1 MSLGKLT
8 EQLAQ
13 ARQELSLIRRMP
25 PKREP
30 IKRLDDHEL
39 RVMPY
44 RMSSHTHDILEYL
57 RAVAMADVN
66 RYTPPPAPEEDKTKS
81 GAPRLARPA
90 EPEGMPQ
97 EETAENVMPAP
108 IFPAINKN
116 DLDLYYHH
124 LKVYSLVDS
133 INTDAIAAQLAKVPV
148 AERGLYI
155 IFHNEIENAA
165 KNLVTSG
172 LSVSAMQKAKR
183 VLEIIASGRL
193 QDAITYLRRTR
204 NEEASSRTLSFMLS
218 QALYFLAHRG
228 HKDKLPEARSE
239 GNRSCVF
246 GDKVDPYQLLR
257 YRYFYMTSEY
267 AFDRKRALD
276 LLREFYLV
284 SPEVF
289 ATPHGLGVHEG
300 INLKSLI
307 LLADLDAKDW
317 GAYELESLE
326 TMART
331 AIGGSLIYIHFFRQ
345 KILDRMQVEPE
356 GFDAYKQMEQNI
368 SGYWQHH
375 MRTENYVKE
384 HFNSQGLVNNG
395 PKNLWTVPARYIH
408 VFLTNARIPAA
419 DEVLMNI
426 SLDAK
431 KFFTDSETDKL
442 LRKKGL
448 IGSNFWYIWSRKLAP
463 YPQIHSDD
471 ILPFDRLV
479 SDAPAIH
486 IYQQLVQEIVQHEG
500 QYTSSEKWAQA
511 LPHLTPLVYQQVLE
525 AGAGRAF
532 HPTQRG
538 PELPSMR
545 PYYDMWS
552 ATIEDSPLLS
562 EALSQRAQ
570 MGAFWNLE
578 EIQTALDGCELIMA
592 DPVWSLGARMRVA
605 FRHHL
610 KDRAAL
616 DTTSKHARQEAM
628 REHFA
633 SLWWFYF
640 LLLPLALITFFVVSS
655 ADNYMSAIRTVLTLA
670 VLLAGFALILYQIVQ
685 KKD

>member
-1 MSLGKLT
+1 MTAKFS

-39 RVMPY
+39 RAMPY
-44 RMSSHTHDILEYL
+44 RLTQHNIDILEYF

-66 RYTPPPAPEEDKTKS
+66 RYAPPPEPEEKNKPAKPGVKSAEEAAPAPEVQ
-81 GAPRLARPA
+81 PA
-90 EPEGMPQ
+90 
-97 EETAENVMPAP
+97 
-108 IFPAINKN
+108 IFPHVDKA
-116 DLDLYYHH
+116 DLDLYFHH
-124 LKVYSLVDS
+124 LRIRSLVDN
-133 INTDAIAAQLAKVPV
+133 IGNEALNAQLATVKPD
-148 AERGLYI
+148 ERGLYS
-155 IFHNEIENAA
+155 IFYNEIENAS
-165 KNLVTSG
+165 KNIATSG
-172 LSVSAMQKAKR
+172 MSVSSMQKAKR
-183 VLEIIASGRL
+183 VLEIIAGGRL

-276 LLREFYLV
+276 LIREFYLI

-289 ATPHGLGVHEG
+289 TTAHGLAVHEG

-307 LLADLDAKDW
+307 LLSALDGRDW
-317 GAYELESLE
+317 GTYELESVE

-331 AIGGSLIYIHFFRQ
+331 AIGGALIYIYFFRG
-345 KILDRMQVEPE
+345 KILDRMQIENE
-356 GFDAYKQMEQNI
+356 GFELYKQMEQNLA
-368 SGYWQHH
+368 GLWQYHL
-375 MRTENYVKE
+375 RTENYVKE
-384 HFNSQGLVNNG
+384 HFNTQGLVNNG
-395 PKNLWTVPARYIH
+395 PKNLWTTPSRYIH
-408 VFLTNARIPAA
+408 VFLTNSRIPSA

-431 KFFTDSETDKL
+431 KFFTDTETDKL

-448 IGSNFWYIWSRKLAP
+448 VGLNYWYIWSRKVAP
-463 YPQIHSDD
+463 YPQLHSDD

-479 SDAPAIH
+479 SDAPALL

-500 QYTSSEKWAQA
+500 QYTSSEKWPQA

-525 AGAGRAF
+525 AGAGQAF

-552 ATIEDSPLLS
+552 ATVEDSPLLS

-570 MGAFWNLE
+570 LGAFWNLE
-578 EIQTALDGCELIMA
+578 EVQTALDGCELIMN
-592 DPVWSLGARMRVA
+592 DPVWSLGARMRIA
-605 FRHHL
+605 FRHFL
-610 KDRAAL
+610 KDRAAM
-616 DTTSKHARQEAM
+616 DTTSKHARQEAV

-640 LLLPLALITFFVVSS
+640 LLLPLGLITFLVVSS

-685 KKD
+685 KKE